1 MMFLLLSRVI
11 GVFLPLILTAVVSA
25 EESQLST
32 SWETQ
37 IVESLST
44 SATAATTSTRASASS
59 VDVFIYCFNATNE
72 TTPYCSSVFVESP
85 SVETNINETT
95 PWIDV
100 KVEDNFD
107 VPTPS
112 DVPTNNADDKNV
124 PSSFSSPT
132 FDAPYAWATKSPSA
146 SPATSIRDNLQGELD
161 HPMSSTS
168 ILVTAAGVVQPM
180 KAVGF
185 FSGWFHLR
193 TILQQYLPN
202 DFLQWRLHVHRDFST
217 FMSDGQQQS
226 VVNSLCN
233 NPLGR
238 CILKLFAKLGLV
250 AQYQVDDMSLQLDQQ
265 RNEDFEQA
273 RPIGAAYIQQME
285 QDERTN
291 YITPEWRLN
300 MLETTPLHPIHE
312 EMLAA
317 GAVSVL
323 MEDILTAGAIAILA
337 EDYAEDQAD
346 EIPFEVPMNVPYF
359 SITEAVVAFETE
371 LDQPVCVAVTED
383 SLVCDIVKGE
393 ICIDSDAT

>member
-1 MMFLLLSRVI
+1 
-11 GVFLPLILTAVVSA
+11 
-25 EESQLST
+25 
-32 SWETQ
+32 
-37 IVESLST
+37 
-44 SATAATTSTRASASS
+44 
-59 VDVFIYCFNATNE
+59 
-72 TTPYCSSVFVESP
+72 
-85 SVETNINETT
+85 
-95 PWIDV
+95 
-100 KVEDNFD
+100 
-107 VPTPS
+107 
-112 DVPTNNADDKNV
+112 
-124 PSSFSSPT
+124 
-132 FDAPYAWATKSPSA
+132 
-146 SPATSIRDNLQGELD
+146 
-161 HPMSSTS
+161 MSSTS
-168 ILVTAAGVVQPM
+168 ILVTAAGVIHPM
-180 KAVGF
+180 KAAGF

-226 VVNSLCN
+226 VVNSLRN

>member
-1 MMFLLLSRVI
+1 
-11 GVFLPLILTAVVSA
+11 
-25 EESQLST
+25 
-32 SWETQ
+32 
-37 IVESLST
+37 
-44 SATAATTSTRASASS
+44 
-59 VDVFIYCFNATNE
+59 
-72 TTPYCSSVFVESP
+72 
-85 SVETNINETT
+85 
-95 PWIDV
+95 
-100 KVEDNFD
+100 
-107 VPTPS
+107 
-112 DVPTNNADDKNV
+112 
-124 PSSFSSPT
+124 
-132 FDAPYAWATKSPSA
+132 
-146 SPATSIRDNLQGELD
+146 
-161 HPMSSTS
+161 
-168 ILVTAAGVVQPM
+168 
-180 KAVGF
+180 
-185 FSGWFHLR
+185 
-193 TILQQYLPN
+193 
-202 DFLQWRLHVHRDFST
+202 
-217 FMSDGQQQS
+217 MSDGQQQS
-226 VVNSLCN
+226 VVNSLRN

-346 EIPFEVPMNVPYF
+346 EILFVEPTNVPSF
-359 SITEAVVAFETE
+359 SISEAVVSFETA

-393 ICIDSDAT
+393 ICIYCDAI

>member
-180 KAVGF
+180 KAIGF

-226 VVNSLCN
+226 VVNSLRN

-291 YITPEWRLN
+291 YITPEFQSKEGL
-300 MLETTPLHPIHE
+300 
-312 EMLAA
+312 
-317 GAVSVL
+317 
-323 MEDILTAGAIAILA
+323 
-337 EDYAEDQAD
+337 Q
-346 EIPFEVPMNVPYF
+346 
-359 SITEAVVAFETE
+359 
-371 LDQPVCVAVTED
+371 
-383 SLVCDIVKGE
+383 
-393 ICIDSDAT
+393 